1 MGLTRGTLS
10 VVDASGAL
18 KPVGSISANGISDLP
33 SSGGPSERQQVCDM
47 LRKAPPIEAEF
58 TGIDLSAFRAIEQS
72 MIGYS
77 WEQALTTF
85 ATFNFLAQLKE
96 TYLVSKVRAARAK
109 HAMRRSPRKSKWL
122 GRNLSKNAVDMK
134 PMRKL

>member
-1 MGLTRGTLS
+1 
-10 VVDASGAL
+10 
-18 KPVGSISANGISDLP
+18 
-33 SSGGPSERQQVCDM
+33 M

-77 WEQALTTF
+77 WEQALTTS

-134 PMRKL
+134 PMRKLCFPRAIGTLYDDVSGSYYEMTFELRP